1 MVPRSTS
8 RSSACTVTPSRQWWP
23 AARRRCCATPLP
35 RSCFRPAAS
44 ARSDSPP
51 SQSADRTLAGG
62 AMPLDPDVATAAP
75 QSDLAD
81 SWNADRVLL
90 YHVGLGA
97 GARATDPAEL
107 AYVNERHLKVLPTF
121 SVIPGFEAVRP
132 VMLGPGLDYNT
143 SRLLHGEQDL
153 VVHNPLPAQA
163 SVITT
168 PAVEAVYDKGKAGLL
183 VLRGE
188 TRASDGTPLCTNRF
202 RLFIR
207 GEGGFGG
214 DSGPSPEPWEVGGE
228 PALRVEVPTLP
239 QQAAIY
245 RLSGDRNPLHIDPQ
259 YAKKAG
265 FDRPI
270 LHGLCTYGMVC
281 KALVECA
288 LDGDPTVVAS
298 WKARF
303 ASSVY
308 PGETLVAKIWRREDG
323 LMTEVTVRGRDT
335 IVLSH
340 GVLKLHD
347 R

>member
-1 MVPRSTS
+1 
-8 RSSACTVTPSRQWWP
+8 
-23 AARRRCCATPLP
+23 
-35 RSCFRPAAS
+35 
-44 ARSDSPP
+44 
-51 SQSADRTLAGG
+51 
-62 AMPLDPDVATAAP
+62 MPLDPDVAMAAP
-75 QSDLAD
+75 QSDFVD
-81 SWNADRVLL
+81 SWQADRVLL

-121 SVIPGFEAVRP
+121 GVIPGFEAVRP
-132 VMLGPGLDYNT
+132 AMLGPGLDYKL

-153 VVHNPLPAQA
+153 IVHNPLPPEA

-183 VLRGE
+183 VLRGQ
-188 TRASDGTPLCTNRF
+188 TRASDGTPLFTSRF

-214 DSGPSPEPWEVGGE
+214 DSGPSPEPWEVSGE
-228 PALRVEVPTLP
+228 PALRAEVPTLP

-245 RLSGDRNPLHIDPQ
+245 RLSGDRNPLHIDP
-259 YAKKAG
+259 AFAARAG

-281 KALVECA
+281 KAIV
-288 LDGDPTVVAS
+288 DGLLGGDTAAVRGWS
-298 WKARF
+298 ARF
-303 ASSVY
+303 AGFVY
-308 PGETLVAKIWRREDG
+308 PGETLIVSAWKQDDRYLVQAEVAGRG
-323 LMTEVTVRGRDT
+323 VTA
-335 IVLSH
+335 LSN
-340 GVLKLHD
+340 GVLRL

>member
-1 MVPRSTS
+1 
-8 RSSACTVTPSRQWWP
+8 
-23 AARRRCCATPLP
+23 
-35 RSCFRPAAS
+35 
-44 ARSDSPP
+44 
-51 SQSADRTLAGG
+51 
-62 AMPLDPDVATAAP
+62 MPLDPDIATAAP
-75 QSDLAD
+75 QHDFPD
-81 SWNADRVLL
+81 SWDADRVLL

-97 GARATDPAEL
+97 GARPTDPAEL

-132 VMLGPGLDYNT
+132 AMQGPGLDYKI
-143 SRLLHGEQDL
+143 SQMLHGEQEL
-153 VVHNPLPAQA
+153 VVHNPLPPEA
-163 SVITT
+163 SVVTT

-188 TRASDGTPLCTNRF
+188 TRTTDGTLLCTNRF

-214 DSGPSPEPWEVGGE
+214 DSGPAAEPWEVSGE

-245 RLSGDRNPLHIDPQ
+245 RLSGDRNPLHIDPSF
-259 YAKKAG
+259 AARAG

-281 KALVECA
+281 KAIVDGL
-288 LDGDPTVVAS
+288 LDGDTTAVGGWS
-298 WKARF
+298 ARF
-303 ASSVY
+303 AGSVY
-308 PGETLVAKIWRREDG
+308 PGETLVVSAWKHDEG
-323 LMTEVTVRGRDT
+323 FLVQTEVAERG
-335 IVLSH
+335 VVALSN
-340 GVLKLHD
+340 GTLRL

>member
-1 MVPRSTS
+1 
-8 RSSACTVTPSRQWWP
+8 
-23 AARRRCCATPLP
+23 
-35 RSCFRPAAS
+35 
-44 ARSDSPP
+44 
-51 SQSADRTLAGG
+51 
-62 AMPLDPDVATAAP
+62 MPLDPDIATAAP
-75 QSDLAD
+75 QSDFPD
-81 SWNADRVLL
+81 SWDADRVLL

-97 GARATDPAEL
+97 GARPTDPAEL

-132 VMLGPGLDYNT
+132 AMQGPGLDYKI
-143 SRLLHGEQDL
+143 SQMLHGEQEL
-153 VVHNPLPAQA
+153 IVHNPLPPAA
-163 SVITT
+163 SVVTT

-188 TRASDGTPLCTNRF
+188 TRTTDGTLLCTNRF

-214 DSGPSPEPWEVGGE
+214 DSGPAAEPWEVSGE

-245 RLSGDRNPLHIDPQ
+245 RLSGDRNPLHIDPSF
-259 YAKKAG
+259 AARAG

-281 KALVECA
+281 KAIVDGL
-288 LDGDPTVVAS
+288 LDGDTTAVGGWS
-298 WKARF
+298 ARF
-303 ASSVY
+303 AGSVY
-308 PGETLVAKIWRREDG
+308 PGETLVVSAWKHDEG
-323 LMTEVTVRGRDT
+323 FLVQTEVGERG
-335 IVLSH
+335 VVALSN
-340 GVLKLHD
+340 GMLRL

>member
-1 MVPRSTS
+1 
-8 RSSACTVTPSRQWWP
+8 
-23 AARRRCCATPLP
+23 
-35 RSCFRPAAS
+35 
-44 ARSDSPP
+44 
-51 SQSADRTLAGG
+51 
-62 AMPLDPDVATAAP
+62 MPLDPDVATAAP
-75 QSDLAD
+75 QSDVAD
-81 SWNADRVLL
+81 SWNADQVLL

-97 GARATDPAEL
+97 GARASDPAEL
-107 AYVNERHLKVLPTF
+107 AYVNERYLKVLPTF

-132 VMLGPGLDYNT
+132 AMLGPGLDYKL

-153 VVHNPLPAQA
+153 VVHNPLPAEA

-183 VLRGE
+183 VLRAE
-188 TRASDGTPLCTNRF
+188 TRTSDGTPLTTNRF

-245 RLSGDRNPLHIDPQ
+245 RLSGDRNPLHIDPEF
-259 YAKKAG
+259 AARAG

-270 LHGLCTYGMVC
+270 LHGLCTYGMVG
-281 KALVECA
+281 KAIVDGL
-288 LDGDPTVVAS
+288 LDGDTAAVGGWS
-298 WKARF
+298 ARF
-303 ASSVY
+303 TGFVY
-308 PGETLVAKIWRREDG
+308 PGETLVVSAWKADDRF
-323 LMTEVTVRGRDT
+323 LVQAEVAGRGTVA
-335 IVLSH
+335 LSN
-340 GVLKLHD
+340 GVLRL